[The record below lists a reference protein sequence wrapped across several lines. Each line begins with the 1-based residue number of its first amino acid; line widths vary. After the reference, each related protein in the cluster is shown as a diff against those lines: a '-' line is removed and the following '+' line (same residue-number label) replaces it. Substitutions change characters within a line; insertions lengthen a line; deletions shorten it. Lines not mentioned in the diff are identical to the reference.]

1 MRRSSASAPTARDVA
16 SLGGKL
22 PLEAAVEGLLG
33 DGLHKGEA
41 PTPVVMDGSEELWR
55 GGTALGSGAVAR
67 LRSTS
72 R

>member
-1 MRRSSASAPTARDVA
+1 MQ
-16 SLGGKL
+16 
-22 PLEAAVEGLLG
+22 GLLG

-41 PTPVVMDGSEELWR
+41 PTPAVMDSSKELWR